1 MISMVG
7 KAIRRWWMLFALPTL
22 AAFVIGFLLKG
33 GYGSVDMGAMMA
45 CLVLAIV
52 PIIVF
57 YLFCQKHIIAG
68 VTAGAVKG

>member
-7 KAIRRWWMLFALPTL
+7 KAIRRWWALFALLTL

>member
-7 KAIRRWWMLFALPTL
+7 KAIRRWWALFALPTP